1 MQLVRDAGGSGELV
15 ERLLADPGD
24 FDLDLDAAAVALCSG
39 PRRLIVVDDLDRGGP
54 DAVAVL
60 AVLAGRVVAAPVVVL
75 VTSRIPLGIGGE
87 VWLGPLS
94 PVAIG
99 YVTGEARPEV
109 RQALW
114 VASRGLPGPA
124 RALAA
129 TLDAGAGGD
138 PVVAL
143 ALGAVSGE
151 GFLEVDTGLVR
162 LLETALSRVAEDGAR
177 ARLLARLAH
186 ALLGDTGAAGRRR
199 ALVED
204 ALDLARRSGDRA
216 VLAEVLDARLHA
228 LWDPGGAL
236 DRLAAAGEIIDL
248 ARGSADLE
256 RERLGLFWRFV
267 ALMELGRVAEA
278 EAALAAFDREASAAG
293 DAAAGVMVVSRH
305 AMLAAM
311 RGRFDDAQ
319 ALIAQVADQGR
330 RVGLADTGRLVSTVQ
345 GEMIAMLRG
354 NPPAAEAEA
363 GLQELHAAARRSPGH
378 LYEATAARLLVS
390 LGRLAEAAL
399 ELQRALPGVLAGSGP
414 RWLGAAADLAVVAAA
429 TGRHFRRCP
438 AVSGAGRLPG
448 TAGGVGRREHGHRTG
463 QPPPR
468 DPRGPPRAA
477 RRRSRAAHRSRGM
490 GGGDRRAALPRQYPG
505 RAG

>member
-1 MQLVRDAGGSGELV
+1 MVDLVERRRVLGEVASLLDRGGAGSGGVLVVAGPAGSGRTALADAAVEQARRRGFEVLRGTPVAGRAGRWVWAQLVRDAGGSGELV
-15 ERLLADPGD
+15 ARLLAEPGD
-24 FDLDLDAAAVALCSG
+24 YDLDLDGAAVALCSG

-60 AVLAGRVVAAPVVVL
+60 AVLAGRVVAAPVAVL
-75 VTSRIPLGIGGE
+75 VTSRTPLGIGGE

-94 PVAIG
+94 PAAIG
-99 YVTGEARPEV
+99 VVTGETRHEV
-109 RQALW
+109 RHALW

-129 TLDAGAGGD
+129 TLDADAGGD

-162 LLETALSRVAEDGAR
+162 LLETALGRVAEDRAR

-204 ALDLARRSGDRA
+204 ALVLARRSGDRA

-228 LWDPGGAL
+228 LWDPDGAL

-256 RERLGLFWRFV
+256 RERRGLFWRFV
-267 ALMELGRVAEA
+267 ALMELGRVGEA
-278 EAALAAFDREASAAG
+278 EAALAAFDREARAAG

-305 AMLAAM
+305 AMLAAV

-330 RVGLADTGRLVSTVQ
+330 RVGLADTDRLVGTV
-345 GEMIAMLRG
+345 RG
-354 NPPAAEAEA
+354 
-363 GLQELHAAARRSPGH
+363 R
-378 LYEATAARLLVS
+378 
-390 LGRLAEAAL
+390 
-399 ELQRALPGVLAGSGP
+399 
-414 RWLGAAADLAVVAAA
+414 
-429 TGRHFRRCP
+429 
-438 AVSGAGRLPG
+438 
-448 TAGGVGRREHGHRTG
+448 
-463 QPPPR
+463 
-468 DPRGPPRAA
+468 
-477 RRRSRAAHRSRGM
+477 
-490 GGGDRRAALPRQYPG
+490 
-505 RAG
+505 